1 MTDSIPD
8 AFFGRFKV
16 DRSENF
22 DEFLSAKGVG
32 FLTRQIIKFASVTKV
47 CRLFFH
53 FIPNISFGIW
63 SSHYLHVNTYNL
75 LGFFQISF
83 PPSPLLSLLLSES
96 LNSHLYSCQVFT
108 KGPSDGS
115 YTFENL
121 SSKKNVKYDFKLG
134 ESFTGEGLDGTQHEV
149 LQFIHNIWLEITK
162 N

>member
-47 CRLFFH
+47 CHIFSTYHNWGGGSILL
-53 FIPNISFGIW
+53 NSQL
-63 SSHYLHVNTYNL
+63 SHKLKAKWVNL
-75 LGFFQISF
+75 LNTLLDSIK
-83 PPSPLLSLLLSES
+83 PLLSIFIFCHILSIFIYPS
-96 LNSHLYSCQVFT
+96 QVFT

-149 LQFIHNIWLEITK
+149 LQFIHKI
-162 N
+162 